1 MNNQPLDTLWLARA
15 IFDLGGVTFG
25 DYTLGGSTV
34 NSPVYINPRALI
46 SNPEAL
52 RVAARMMAQE
62 VALAQSLRRSH
73 AQPYDVVA
81 GVPTGGLLLATAFA
95 LESNTPLIY
104 ARLRPEG
111 TGQRGIEGRHIEG
124 ARALLI
130 DDLVTGGASMSEMA
144 RFLAEHDIKVHD
156 AVALVDRQMGAQTR
170 LKRVG
175 INLISILKLDVM
187 MNHYYE
193 SSLITEEQHNN
204 YLNYVRANRAA
215 ESDELDASQAGE
227 HGQAGQ
233 KNGQKNGG
241 ASNGHA
247 AGHEADAQ

>member
-1 MNNQPLDTLWLARA
+1 MNDQPLDTLWLARA

-52 RVAARMMAQE
+52 KVAARLMAQE
-62 VALAQSLRRSH
+62 VALAQSLRRAH
-73 AQPYDVVA
+73 AQQYDVVA

-104 ARLRPEG
+104 ARLKPEG
-111 TGQRGIEGRHIEG
+111 TGQRGIEGRYTKG

-130 DDLVTGGASMSEMA
+130 DDLVTGGASMMEMA
-144 RFLAEHDIKVHD
+144 RFLAEHDVMVHD
-156 AVALVDRQMGAQTR
+156 AVALVDRQMGARAR
-170 LKRVG
+170 LKRAG

-193 SSLITEEQHNN
+193 SSLITEAQHDN

-215 ESDELDASQAGE
+215 ESEELDAAHQARTAAEGS
-227 HGQAGQ
+227 
-233 KNGQKNGG
+233 
-241 ASNGHA
+241 ASNGHSSDLPTSTDDEP
-247 AGHEADAQ
+247 EA

>member
-1 MNNQPLDTLWLARA
+1 MNDQPLDTLWLARA

-52 RVAARMMAQE
+52 RVAAQLMAQE
-62 VALAQSLRRSH
+62 VTLAQSLRRAH
-73 AQPYDVVA
+73 AQQYDVVA

-104 ARLRPEG
+104 ARLKAEG
-111 TGQRGIEGRHIEG
+111 TGQRGIEGRYLQD

-144 RFLAEHDIKVHD
+144 RFLAEYDVKVHD
-156 AVALVDRQMGAQTR
+156 AVALVDRQMGARSR
-170 LKRVG
+170 LKQVG

-187 MNHYYE
+187 MNFYFE

-215 ESDELDASQAGE
+215 ESEEFDASSSKQA
-227 HGQAGQ
+227 
-233 KNGQKNGG
+233 GG
-241 ASNGHA
+241 ASNGHS
-247 AGHEADAQ
+247 GDQTPDAK

>member
-1 MNNQPLDTLWLARA
+1 MNDQPLDTLWLARA

-52 RVAARMMAQE
+52 KVAARLMAQE

-73 AQPYDVVA
+73 AQQYDVVA

-104 ARLRPEG
+104 ARLKPEG
-111 TGQRGIEGRHIEG
+111 TGQRGIEGRYLQD

-130 DDLVTGGASMSEMA
+130 DDLVTGGASISEMA
-144 RFLAEHDIKVHD
+144 RFLAEYDVTVHD
-156 AVALVDRQMGAQTR
+156 AVALVDRQMGARVR
-170 LKRVG
+170 LKRAG

-193 SSLITEEQHNN
+193 SSLITEAQHNQ

-215 ESDELDASQAGE
+215 EEQETAHTIRPSMVARAMVTPTAMIPMRGRR
-227 HGQAGQ
+227 G
-233 KNGQKNGG
+233 
-241 ASNGHA
+241 
-247 AGHEADAQ
+247 

>member
-1 MNNQPLDTLWLARA
+1 MNDQPLDTLWLARA

-52 RVAARMMAQE
+52 KVAARLIAQE

-95 LESNTPLIY
+95 LETNTPLIY
-104 ARLRPEG
+104 ARLKPEG
-111 TGQRGIEGRHIEG
+111 TGQRGIEGRYTKG
-124 ARALLI
+124 VRALLI
-130 DDLVTGGASMSEMA
+130 DDLVTGGASISEMA
-144 RFLAEHDIKVHD
+144 RFLAERDVVVHD
-156 AVALVDRQMGAQTR
+156 AVALVDRQMGARVR
-170 LKRVG
+170 LKRAG

-193 SSLITEEQHNN
+193 SSLITEAQHNT

-215 ESDELDASQAGE
+215 EEQETAHSSQSE
-227 HGQAGQ
+227 
-233 KNGQKNGG
+233 NSG
-241 ASNGHA
+241 ASNGHTN
-247 AGHEADAQ
+247 GHDPDAR

>member
-1 MNNQPLDTLWLARA
+1 MNDQPLDTLWLARA
-15 IFDLGGVTFG
+15 IFDFGGVTFG

-52 RVAARMMAQE
+52 KVAARLMAQE

-104 ARLRPEG
+104 ARLKPEG
-111 TGQRGIEGRHIEG
+111 TGQRGIEGRHLEG

-130 DDLVTGGASMSEMA
+130 DDLVTGGASMTEMA
-144 RFLAEHDIKVHD
+144 RFMAEHDVKVHD
-156 AVALVDRQMGAQTR
+156 AVALVDREMGARAR
-170 LKRVG
+170 LKRAGV
-175 INLISILKLDVM
+175 NLISILKLDMM
-187 MNHYYE
+187 MNLYYE
-193 SSLITEEQHNN
+193 SSLITEAQHNS

-215 ESDELDASQAGE
+215 ESEELDASSA
-227 HGQAGQ
+227 
-233 KNGQKNGG
+233 KNRTGDG
-241 ASNGHA
+241 ASNGHSN
-247 AGHEADAQ
+247 GHESDAQ

>member
-1 MNNQPLDTLWLARA
+1 MNDQPLDTLWLARA

-52 RVAARMMAQE
+52 RVAARLMAQE
-62 VALAQSLRRSH
+62 VALAQSLRRAH
-73 AQPYDVVA
+73 AQQYDVVA

-104 ARLRPEG
+104 ARLKPEG
-111 TGQRGIEGRHIEG
+111 TGQRGIEGRYMKD

-144 RFLAEHDIKVHD
+144 RFLAEYDVKVHD
-156 AVALVDRQMGAQTR
+156 AVALVDRQMGGHSR
-170 LKRVG
+170 LKQVG

-187 MNHYYE
+187 MNYYYE
-193 SSLITEEQHNN
+193 SGLITEEQHNS

-215 ESDELDASQAGE
+215 ESEEFDTSARQAG
-227 HGQAGQ
+227 
-233 KNGQKNGG
+233 GG
-241 ASNGHA
+241 GSNGHGGA
-247 AGHEADAQ
+247 HGDGEESEPEAE

>member
-15 IFDLGGVTFG
+15 IYDLGGVTFG

-52 RVAARMMAQE
+52 RVAARLLAEE

-95 LESNTPLIY
+95 LETNTPLIY

-111 TGQRGIEGRHIEG
+111 TGQRGIEGRHIDG

-144 RFLAEHDIKVHD
+144 RFMAEHDIKVHD
-156 AVALVDRQMGAQTR
+156 AVALVDRQMGARTR

-193 SSLITEEQHNN
+193 SSLITEEQHNK

-215 ESDELDASQAGE
+215 EMDEVDAAQSGEQSQSG
-227 HGQAGQ
+227 
-233 KNGQKNGG
+233 KSNGA
-241 ASNGHA
+241 ASNGHDA
-247 AGHEADAQ
+247 DHEADAQ

>member
-1 MNNQPLDTLWLARA
+1 MNDQTLDTLWLARA

-52 RVAARMMAQE
+52 KVAARLVAQE
-62 VALAQSLRRSH
+62 VALAQSLRRAH

-95 LESNTPLIY
+95 LESNTPLVY
-104 ARLRPEG
+104 ARMKPEG
-111 TGQRGIEGRHIEG
+111 TGQRGIEGRHIQG

-130 DDLVTGGASMSEMA
+130 DDLVTGGASMNEMA
-144 RFLAEHDIKVHD
+144 RFLAEHDVTVHD
-156 AVALVDRQMGAQTR
+156 AVALVDRQMGARSR
-170 LKRVG
+170 LKRGG
-175 INLISILKLDVM
+175 INLISILKLDMM
-187 MNHYYE
+187 MNLYFE
-193 SSLITEEQHNN
+193 SSLITETQHNN

-215 ESDELDASQAGE
+215 ESDEVDVSNA
-227 HGQAGQ
+227 
-233 KNGQKNGG
+233 KNRKEDG
-241 ASNGHA
+241 ASNGHSG
-247 AGHEADAQ
+247 GHESEVE